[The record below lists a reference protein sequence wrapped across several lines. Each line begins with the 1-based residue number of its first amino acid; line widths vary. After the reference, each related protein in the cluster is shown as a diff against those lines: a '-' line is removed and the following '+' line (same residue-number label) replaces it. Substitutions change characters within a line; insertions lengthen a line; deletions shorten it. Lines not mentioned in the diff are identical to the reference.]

1 MRREVIWRTEDGIG
15 AEHLFLTGGDGGFV
29 ADSIVFATR
38 EVEPSRTHYRVELDP
53 DWSVRRVSLTV
64 AKAGE
69 PARSLELVS
78 DGRGHWQDRHGT
90 VLPDVDQ
97 CIDIDISATPFTNTL
112 PIRRLGLQPDQ
123 VAPIL
128 VLFIHVPTLE
138 VEPAAQRYTGLAPGL
153 VRYESSGTDFRRD
166 LTVDDDGLVIEYP
179 GLFTRVW
186 SR

>member
-78 DGRGHWQDRHGT
+78 DGRGHWHDRHGT
-90 VLPDVDQ
+90 VLPDFAIGTAVAAAAGAV
-97 CIDIDISATPFTNTL
+97 SFGVA
-112 PIRRLGLQPDQ
+112 LGIGQLFFA
-123 VAPIL
+123 VAL
-128 VLFIHVPTLE
+128 VWVLLR
-138 VEPAAQRYTGLAPGL
+138 A
-153 VRYESSGTDFRRD
+153 
-166 LTVDDDGLVIEYP
+166 
-179 GLFTRVW
+179 
-186 SR
+186 